1 MYLRFTRSDWA
12 NQKNK
17 MRTLLPPLFL
27 SAFLLTSCLEKR
39 TSDAEEAFEYWSGMH
54 PKSDI
59 KILNG
64 QYWES
69 AHWSKEYKV
78 YLEMQTNPEWV
89 AAFVKQNDLKIKTSD
104 VTKLYDSPDW
114 FQPRSGLKAYEPS
127 DFSQGSLYFVD
138 KKTGYILFYEIQL

>member
-1 MYLRFTRSDWA
+1 
-12 NQKNK
+12 
-17 MRTLLPPLFL
+17 MRNLLPLLFL
-27 SAFLLTSCLEKR
+27 SALLFSSCMEKH
-39 TSDAEEAFEYWSGMH
+39 TSDAEEAFEYWSGMT
-54 PKSDI
+54 PKSGI

-69 AHWSKEYKV
+69 AHWTKEYKV

-114 FQPRSGLKAYEPS
+114 FLPRSGLKVYEPS

-138 KKTGYILFYEIQL
+138 EKTGYILFYEIQL